1 MGKTTKP
8 LFSQVVQYFQSN
20 SGQYW
25 QYVGQHLFLT
35 LVTLAISMVIAL
47 PLGYLGS
54 RLKPVASFCV
64 AFAQVLRIIP
74 SLALLFLLIPVIGT
88 GMVPALI
95 ALVVLALPP
104 LLINTI
110 LGFNEVSP
118 LYKEVGTALGMTSR
132 QLRRQIE
139 IPLALPY
146 VLNGIKLA
154 IVEIIA
160 SATLATYIGAGGLG
174 TLIFTGLGLYDM
186 TYIVIGAV
194 SVAALSLGAML
205 GFDFL
210 IRKVRKHDK
219 SSYSI

>member
-1 MGKTTKP
+1 M
-8 LFSQVVQYFQSN
+8 LNQIIHYFQTN

-25 QYVGQHLFLT
+25 HYVGQHIGISIL
-35 LVTLAISMVIAL
+35 TLAISLIIAL

-54 RLKPVASFCV
+54 RVKPVASFCT

-74 SLALLFLLIPVIGT
+74 SLALLFLLIPFIGT
-88 GMVPALI
+88 GIVPALI

-118 LYKEVGTALGMTSR
+118 TYKEVGLALGMDR
-132 QLRRQIE
+132 KQLRQKIE

-146 VLNGIKLA
+146 ILNGIKLA
-154 IVEIIA
+154 LVEIIA

-186 TYIVIGAV
+186 SYVVIGAV
-194 SVAALSLGAML
+194 SVAILSLLAML
-205 GFDFL
+205 GFDYL
-210 IRKVRKHDK
+210 IRKVQKNDQSK
-219 SSYSI
+219 YSI

>member
-1 MGKTTKP
+1 M
-8 LFSQVVQYFQSN
+8 LAQIIHYFQTD

-25 QYVGQHLFLT
+25 QYVGQHILLSIS
-35 LVTLAISMVIAL
+35 TLAIAMVIAL

-54 RLKPVASFCV
+54 RVKVVASFCT

-74 SLALLFLLIPVIGT
+74 SLALLFLLIPFIGT
-88 GMVPALI
+88 GIVPALI

-104 LLINTI
+104 LMINTI

-118 LYKEVGTALGMTSR
+118 TYKEVGLALGMDRR
-132 QLRRQIE
+132 QLRNQIE
-139 IPLALPY
+139 IPLAMPY
-146 VLNGIKLA
+146 ILNGIKLA
-154 IVEIIA
+154 LVEIIA

-186 TYIVIGAV
+186 SYVVIGGV
-194 SVAALSLGAML
+194 SVALLSLLSML

-210 IRKVRKHDK
+210 IRRVQRNDQSK
-219 SSYSI
+219 YSV

>member
-1 MGKTTKP
+1 MRSDS

-64 AFAQVLRIIP
+64 ALAQVLRIIP

-160 SATLATYIGAGGLG
+160 SATLAT
-174 TLIFTGLGLYDM
+174 
-186 TYIVIGAV
+186 
-194 SVAALSLGAML
+194 
-205 GFDFL
+205 
-210 IRKVRKHDK
+210 
-219 SSYSI
+219 

>member
-1 MGKTTKP
+1 M
-8 LFSQVVQYFQSN
+8 LAQIIHYFQTD

-25 QYVGQHLFLT
+25 QYVGQHILLS
-35 LVTLAISMVIAL
+35 VITLAIAMVIAL

-54 RLKPVASFCV
+54 RVKAVASFCT

-74 SLALLFLLIPVIGT
+74 SLALLFLLIPFIGT
-88 GMVPALI
+88 GIVPALI

-104 LLINTI
+104 LMINTI

-118 LYKEVGTALGMTSR
+118 TYKEVGLALGMDRR

-139 IPLALPY
+139 IPLAMPY
-146 VLNGIKLA
+146 ILNGIKLA
-154 IVEIIA
+154 LVEIIA

-186 TYIVIGAV
+186 SYVVIGGV
-194 SVAALSLGAML
+194 SVALLSLLSML

-210 IRKVRKHDK
+210 IRKVQRNDQNK
-219 SSYSI
+219 YSI